1 MAESLTVYDRHFYFS
16 IHTGITM
23 HRQQLLKQL
32 EQYHPED
39 ADELE
44 MRDRIIRFVREH
56 EDCFS
61 RSLAIGHITGSAFIV
76 NPERTHI
83 LLTHHKKLN
92 RWLQLGGH
100 ADGEGDILN
109 VALREAEEESGLKTV
124 RAVSNDIFDVDIH
137 LIPARKSET
146 EHYHYDIRYLCE
158 ADSRIPLTVSD
169 ESHDLVWVPV
179 NAVLNYT
186 EERSMLRM
194 VSKI

>member
-1 MAESLTVYDRHFYFS
+1 
-16 IHTGITM
+16 M
-23 HRQQLLKQL
+23 HRQLLLGQL
-32 EQYHPED
+32 ERYHPSDKE
-39 ADELE
+39 ELA
-44 MRDRIIRFVREH
+44 MRDRIMQFVRQH

-61 RSLAIGHITGSAFIV
+61 RELAIGHITGSAFIV
-76 NPERTHI
+76 NHERTHI

-100 ADGEGDILN
+100 ADGESNILN
-109 VALREAEEESGLKTV
+109 VALREAEEESGLAEV
-124 RAVSNDIFDVDIH
+124 RPVSQEIFDVDIH
-137 LIPARKSET
+137 VIPARKNEA

-179 NAVLNYT
+179 TAVLNYT

>member
-1 MAESLTVYDRHFYFS
+1 
-16 IHTGITM
+16 M
-23 HRQQLLKQL
+23 HRQLLLSQL
-32 EQYHPED
+32 ERYRPSDHE
-39 ADELE
+39 EGE
-44 MRDRIIRFVREH
+44 MRERIMQFVRQH

-61 RSLAIGHITGSAFIV
+61 RSLLIGHITGSAFVV

-100 ADGEGDILN
+100 ADGESNILN
-109 VALREAEEESGLKTV
+109 VAQREAEEESGLTDIHP
-124 RAVSNDIFDVDIH
+124 VSGDIFDVDIH
-137 LIPARKSET
+137 LIPARKT
-146 EHYHYDIRYLCE
+146 DPEHYHYDIRYLFE
-158 ADSRIPLTVSD
+158 ADSRNPVTVSD

-179 NAVLNYT
+179 KDVLTYT

>member
-1 MAESLTVYDRHFYFS
+1 
-16 IHTGITM
+16 M
-23 HRQQLLKQL
+23 HRQLLLSQL
-32 EQYHPED
+32 ERYHP
-39 ADELE
+39 ADKEELA
-44 MRDRIIRFVREH
+44 MRDRIMQFVRQH

-61 RSLAIGHITGSAFIV
+61 RTLAIGHITGSAFIV
-76 NPERTHI
+76 NPERTHV

-100 ADGEGDILN
+100 ADGESNILN
-109 VALREAEEESGLKTV
+109 VALREAEEESGLAEV
-124 RAVSNDIFDVDIH
+124 RPVSEEIFDVDIH
-137 LIPARKSET
+137 LIPARKNET